1 MNDQPPGPRDWE
13 PSDPDAFWW
22 NPKAGDAYGPSDQ
35 EHRPMWEGPAPV
47 RRFATGPG
55 DSLGPDA
62 DRPPAGLPT
71 AGSAA
76 AIRPAAPVAAPP
88 NWRWTPLVGAFVGLA
103 GVLLSLSVGLAVV
116 VPSFRTAAVVA
127 AVIAGIAAVE
137 LVVVAAAGAL
147 HHATY
152 LAGARRP
159 GILARGATVVA
170 MLAVPVFAGLA
181 AAARQPAAGLVRGA
195 VLALAIAVCQY
206 LTAVGVT
213 SRPTT
218 SHRQV
223 RARPV
228 VPGRRVVVW
237 ITVGLAVVG
246 GGSLAVVA
254 GWDAVRDPLA
264 DRGVPVA
271 EQPVV
276 VPTPTWTVPAD
287 ASLSD
292 KVRLEAERTILTA
305 AGAPGRISSSCE
317 PPSMSFTCT
326 VVYEGL
332 SVPFLVNRYQSGRD
346 FTHDVI
352 VQTTVLT
359 RYGVYSRFRSAFSS
373 ATKWRCDKLPTAFI
387 APVDEELDQH
397 CYAQLRR
404 GRFERVLITVERSGS
419 LTFTEARA
427 D

>member
-1 MNDQPPGPRDWE
+1 MSDQPPGPRDWE
-13 PSDPDAFWW
+13 PSDPDAVWW
-22 NPKAGDAYGPSDQ
+22 NPGAGDAYGPSDQ
-35 EHRPMWEGPAPV
+35 EHRRPWERPPPV

-55 DSLGPDA
+55 DSLRPDA
-62 DRPPAGLPT
+62 DEPPRVPT
-71 AGSAA
+71 AGPGTG
-76 AIRPAAPVAAPP
+76 IRPAAPAAARPS
-88 NWRWTPLVGAFVGLA
+88 WRWSALVGALMC
-103 GVLLSLSVGLAVV
+103 LAVV
-116 VPSFRTAAVVA
+116 LLGLSASLGVLVPSIRTAAVVA
-127 AVIAGIAAVE
+127 AVVAGAAVVE
-137 LVVVAAAGAL
+137 LLVVAAAGAL

-152 LAGARRP
+152 LTGAGRP

-170 MLAVPVFAGLA
+170 LLAVPVSAGLA
-181 AAARQPAAGLVRGA
+181 AAARQPAAGLARGA
-195 VLALAIAVCQY
+195 VLALVIAFCLY
-206 LTAVGVT
+206 LAAVGVR

-223 RARPV
+223 HARPV

-237 ITVGLAVVG
+237 ITVALAVVG

-254 GWDAVRDPLA
+254 WRDAVRDPLA

-276 VPTPTWTVPAD
+276 VPTPTWTLPAD
-287 ASLSD
+287 PSLSD
-292 KVRLEAERTILTA
+292 KVRLDAERTVLAA

-332 SVPFLVNRYQSGRD
+332 SVPFLVNRYQSGRN

-359 RYGVYSRFRSAFSS
+359 RYGVYSRFRSRFSY
-373 ATKWRCDKLPTAFI
+373 ATKWRCDELPTAFLV
-387 APVDEELDQH
+387 PVDAGLDQH
-397 CYAQLRR
+397 CYAQLRQ
-404 GRFERVLITVERSGS
+404 GRFERVLIMVGRSGD